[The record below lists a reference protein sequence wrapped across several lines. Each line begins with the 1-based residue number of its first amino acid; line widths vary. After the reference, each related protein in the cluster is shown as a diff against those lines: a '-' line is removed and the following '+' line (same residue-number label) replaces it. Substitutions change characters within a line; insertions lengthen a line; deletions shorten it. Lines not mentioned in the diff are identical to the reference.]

1 MAVYYV
7 ICVDDESVTSL
18 TEVLDKLKRRYIKIK
33 SIERHGRMVRI
44 ETTGAVAPK
53 EEEEEEFPEEE
64 EELEET
70 F

>member
-1 MAVYYV
+1 MVVYYV
-7 ICVDDESVTSL
+7 ICADDESVSGL
-18 TEVLDKLKRRYIKIK
+18 TEVLDKLKRSYIKIK

-53 EEEEEEFPEEE
+53 EEEEEEE